1 MKKSILLGAAALM
14 LIATSCSNDETVEM
28 PKGNA
33 IGFKTM
39 VDKNQ
44 GRAAVSANDQF
55 TSFKVWGYKNGA
67 LAFNGQDV
75 TGTLNGSWNY
85 TPLQYWVEASK
96 YSFTAVGSGSD
107 LGASTAV
114 YTAVPPTDF
123 NQAGFGSFTFNN
135 ETAAGNEDVVY
146 AYASRET
153 ASTLDPASTEVVGL
167 AFKHSLARVKFTF
180 NNGFSEAY
188 TMQVKDLT
196 INNAISSG
204 TFALPAATWTKG
216 NETFALA
223 YDDSEDV
230 DQKKPAVC
238 NYQYIIPTPEEQV
251 LEVSF
256 TVVITNIATG
266 DAHIFTLTD
275 KQLTLPASGDNA
287 ANIYLSGHS
296 YNFIATLNQEN
307 VDPDD
312 TLKPIIFNVEDIAD
326 WIPTPDEEGTVTVQ

>member
-1 MKKSILLGAAALM
+1 MKKTILLGAAALM

-44 GRAAVSANDQF
+44 GRAATSANDQF
-55 TSFKVWGYKNGA
+55 TNFKVWGYKGGT
-67 LAFNGQDV
+67 LAFDGQDV

-85 TPLQYWVEASK
+85 TPLQYWVAASE
-96 YSFTAVGSGSD
+96 YSFTAVGSD
-107 LGASTAV
+107 LEASTAV
-114 YTAVPPTDF
+114 YTAVAPTAFD
-123 NQAGFGSFTFNN
+123 QAGFGSFTFDN
-135 ETAAGNEDVVY
+135 EAAKGEEDVVY
-146 AYASRET
+146 AYASRKT
-153 ASTLDPASTEVVGL
+153 AATLDDASTDVVGL
-167 AFKHSLARVKFTF
+167 AFEHSLARVKFTF

-223 YDDSEDV
+223 YDNSAYV
-230 DQKKPAVC
+230 DQKTAAIC
-238 NYQYIIPTPEEQV
+238 NYQYIIPTPEAQV

-266 DAHIFTLTD
+266 DAHTFILSN